1 MAARVALV
9 VGRYRDA
16 VAHADEG
23 YRIAIAAIPVLALDC
38 LDWRALA
45 RCWLGEWDEFFAD
58 AALAEDVLGD
68 RRESPPGFASDHL
81 GARAF
86 IHEVRG
92 EEGEADHVLQL
103 LAWLDKVEERPS
115 ARTVWT
121 AQLYARRKQF
131 ELARDHLERPE
142 LNALVA
148 ERHALLQAWCELVA
162 EEGAW
167 DRARPTTEEARAH
180 ARASGTAALLLF
192 ADRLE
197 GRAALAGGD
206 HDQATAVLG
215 RAASGFRGLEAA
227 WEAAVT
233 EADLAEALVR
243 AGKKEEAHQ
252 QLRNALPVLE
262 RLNSVRELASAR
274 AVLDQVT

>member
-1 MAARVALV
+1 MR
-9 VGRYRDA
+9 
-16 VAHADEG
+16 
-23 YRIAIAAIPVLALDC
+23 
-38 LDWRALA
+38 
-45 RCWLGEWDEFFAD
+45 
-58 AALAEDVLGD
+58 
-68 RRESPPGFASDHL
+68 SKS
-81 GARAF
+81 
-86 IHEVRG
+86 
-92 EEGEADHVLQL
+92 GEATIGAAVRSVVDQADVYVVS
-103 LAWLDKVEERPS
+103 DGS
-115 ARTVWT
+115 
-121 AQLYARRKQF
+121 
-131 ELARDHLERPE
+131 RDT
-142 LNALVA
+142 
-148 ERHALLQAWCELVA
+148 
-162 EEGAW
+162 
-167 DRARPTTEEARAH
+167 TTEEARAH

-215 RAASGFRGLEAA
+215 RAASGFRALEAA

-233 EADLAEALVR
+233 EAELADALVR